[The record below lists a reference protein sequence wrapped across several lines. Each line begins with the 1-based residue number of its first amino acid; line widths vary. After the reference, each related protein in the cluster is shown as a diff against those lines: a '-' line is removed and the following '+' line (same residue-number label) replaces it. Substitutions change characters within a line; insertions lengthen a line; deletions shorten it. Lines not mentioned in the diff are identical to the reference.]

1 MTSLPELHWGQKW
14 PRGLP
19 RRCKISR
26 PFGEEKVIGK
36 EARGAWLGTLV
47 TDLANDPEERM
58 PLFRQVYLRIRELIL
73 DGTLARGARLPS
85 TRALATDLALSRNT
99 VLVAVEH
106 LVAEG
111 YLISRV
117 GDGTYVAADIPDD
130 WESPRWPATRERR
143 ADLAT
148 PRLSRRGERIRS
160 TPIGRDSTEV
170 RPFAVGMP
178 ALDEFPWTTWH
189 RLWMRRSRDL
199 DRAHL
204 CYGDPAGY
212 RPLRESI
219 AAYLTAGRGVSCDA
233 DQVIVVSSS
242 QQALDVASRV
252 LMDPG
257 DAAWLEEPGY
267 LGARGALVAAG
278 ARIVPVPV
286 DEEGLRVADGRRL
299 ADDARLVSVTP
310 SHQFPAGVTMSLAR
324 RLELLDWAEERD
336 AWILEDDYDSEF
348 RFVGPPL
355 AALQGLDR
363 SGRVIY
369 IGTFTKVVFPSL
381 RLAYIVAPHGLV
393 EALVAARAF
402 VDRHS
407 PTLPQVVLSDFMEGG
422 HFASHIRRM
431 RSIYRDRRQA
441 LLDALEHRLADRLT
455 VKSHPAGM
463 HLVVE
468 LPKGLDDQ
476 AVARRAAE
484 RGIEVSALSRY
495 YLGEPRSGLL
505 IGYSAVTSEEITA
518 GVDVL
523 AEVLESSTC

>member
-1 MTSLPELHWGQKW
+1 MES
-14 PRGLP
+14 
-19 RRCKISR
+19 
-26 PFGEEKVIGK
+26 
-36 EARGAWLGTLV
+36 
-47 TDLANDPEERM
+47 EERM
-58 PLFRQVYLRIRELIL
+58 PLFRQVYQRIRELIL

-99 VLVAVEH
+99 VMVAVEQ

-111 YLISRV
+111 YLVSRV
-117 GDGTYVAADIPDD
+117 GDGTYVAVDIPED
-130 WESPRWPATRERR
+130 WETPHRPAARELQV
-143 ADLAT
+143 DPAT
-148 PRLSRRGERIRS
+148 PRLSRRGERILA

-178 ALDEFPWTTWH
+178 ALDEFPWATWN

-199 DRAHL
+199 DRRHL

-212 RPLRESI
+212 RPLREAI
-219 AAYLTAGRGVSCDA
+219 AAYLTAGRGVICDA

-242 QQALDVASRV
+242 QQALDIASRV
-252 LMDPG
+252 LIDPG
-257 DAAWLEEPGY
+257 DAAWLEDPGY

-278 ARIVPVPV
+278 AEIVPVPV
-286 DEEGLRVADGRRL
+286 DEEGLQVQEGRRL
-299 ADDARLVSVTP
+299 ASEARLVSVTP

-324 RLELLDWAEERD
+324 RVELLDWAEEHD

-348 RFVGPPL
+348 RFVGAPL

-363 SGRVIY
+363 AGRVIY
-369 IGTFTKVVFPSL
+369 IGTFTKVVYPSL
-381 RLAYIVAPHGLV
+381 RLAYVVAPRGLV
-393 EALVAARAF
+393 KALVAARAF

-407 PTLPQVVLSDFMEGG
+407 PTLPQVVLSDFMAGG

-431 RSIYRDRRQA
+431 RSIYRDRRQS
-441 LLDALEHRLADRLT
+441 LLDALEQRLGKLLAIR
-455 VKSHPAGM
+455 SHPAGM

-468 LPKGLDDQ
+468 LPAGVDDL

-484 RGIEVSALSRY
+484 RGIEISPLSRY
-495 YLGEPRSGLL
+495 YLGESRSGLL
-505 IGYSAVTSEEITA
+505 IGYSAVTPEEIVD

-523 AEVLESSTC
+523 AEVIESAILSH